1 MRQRHIIFTVILG
14 VILLCVPAQAAPRE
28 GALVKLSCPAG
39 ASINDPCRAVYY
51 VGHDSKRHAFPNQQV
66 YFSWYDDWSGVIEIT
81 PAEMSALSLGRNVT
95 YRPGLKLVKFPTVPQ
110 TYAVD
115 SGGVLRWIKT
125 EAAAQAL
132 YGTNWAHTTDDIS
145 ETFYTD
151 YTFGADINTAA
162 DFDAVA
168 VLDAHP
174 TIDSSGGASYALRS
188 VVTAV
193 GTFDIHVMKL
203 DRERY
208 QMETLVDE
216 DTDCDNNC
224 AVKNLAA
231 YAADVGAQY
240 GIHGTYFCPA
250 DYTSCA
256 SEINTFNGPLYDSET
271 GYMHNPEDIFFHLA
285 PMIAESEDGQLRYYS
300 QAPQFGSATSFA
312 FAHNSSLHAA
322 IANYPGLVNN
332 GTVIVESEDRLE
344 EIMRTT
350 RRPRGAIG
358 WNNEEY
364 ILVIATDATVVDL
377 AYIMHALDAQYAMNL
392 DGGGS
397 SALYYNGQYKVGPGR
412 PLPNAIVFTE
422 R

>member
-1 MRQRHIIFTVILG
+1 MKKIIIIIALIIVFAIPGEKAL
-14 VILLCVPAQAAPRE
+14 AAPAA
-28 GALVKLSCPAG
+28 GDLVKLPCPAG
-39 ASINDPCRAVYY
+39 ASANDPCRAVYH
-51 VGHDSKRHAFPNQQV
+51 VGVDGKRHAFPNQHV
-66 YFSWYDDWSGVIEIT
+66 YFSWYDDWSGVTEIS
-81 PAEMSALSLGRNVT
+81 AGEMAALPLGRNVT

-115 SGGVLRWIKT
+115 SGGVLRWVKT

-132 YGTNWAHTTDDIS
+132 YGANWAKTTDDIS

-162 DFDAVA
+162 DFDAAA
-168 VLDAHP
+168 VLAAHP
-174 TIDSSGGASYALRS
+174 TFDSSGGASYALQS

-193 GTFDIHVMKL
+193 GTFDTHVMKL

-216 DTDCDNNC
+216 DADCDNNC

-231 YAADVGAQY
+231 YAADAGAQY

-250 DYTSCA
+250 DYASCS
-256 SEINTFNGPLYDSET
+256 SEVNTFNGPLYDSLS

-285 PMIAESEDGQLRYYS
+285 PMIAESEDGQLVYYP
-300 QAPQFGSATSFA
+300 QAPQFGSAASFA
-312 FAHNSSLHAA
+312 FTHSSSLHAA
-322 IANYPGLVNN
+322 IANYPGLINN
-332 GTVIVESEDRLE
+332 GAVIVESEGRLE
-344 EIMRTT
+344 EIMRTN

-358 WNNEEY
+358 WNSDQY
-364 ILVIATDATVVDL
+364 ILAIATDATVVEL

-397 SALYYNGQYKVGPGR
+397 IALYYEGQYMVGPGR
-412 PLPNAIVFTE
+412 PLPNAVVFTE